1 MLYLFPT
8 PLSEGAWQES
18 IPEGAAQWIKN
29 CDFFIVEDLKTARR
43 FLRKMFPDFN
53 IDKAHF
59 IELNQHTPF
68 SQYNEMLG
76 ALQAVDGVL
85 MSEAGLPG
93 IADPGSGL
101 VALCHDWNIRIK
113 PVSGPSSIVMALIA
127 SGLNGQN
134 FTFHGYIP
142 IDKKERVSFIKQMA
156 KSAKD
161 SGYTQIFIETPYRN
175 DALFDD
181 LIQHCPRDFKLSIAR
196 DITGPKEFIKTR
208 LIGEWK
214 SNKPTLHKIPVVFC
228 LGT

>member
-8 PLSEGAWQES
+8 PLAEGRWQES
-18 IPEGAAQWIKN
+18 IPEGAAPWIEH
-29 CDFFIVEDLKTARR
+29 CELFIVEDLKTARR
-43 FLRKMFPDFN
+43 FLRAIFPQFN
-53 IDKAHF
+53 IDKTHF

-93 IADPGSGL
+93 IADPGAGL
-101 VALCHDWNIRIK
+101 IGLCHDWNIRVK

-127 SGLNGQN
+127 SGLNGQH

-142 IDKKERVSFIKQMA
+142 IDKKERIAFIKQMA
-156 KSAKD
+156 KTTKD
-161 SGYTQIFIETPYRN
+161 TRYTQIFIETPYRN

-181 LIQHCPRDFKLSIAR
+181 IIQHCLGDVKLCIAR
-196 DITGPKEFIKTR
+196 DITGAKEFIKTR
-208 LIGEWK
+208 PVREWK
-214 SNKPTLHKIPVVFC
+214 SQKPALHKIPTVFC
-228 LGT
+228 LGN